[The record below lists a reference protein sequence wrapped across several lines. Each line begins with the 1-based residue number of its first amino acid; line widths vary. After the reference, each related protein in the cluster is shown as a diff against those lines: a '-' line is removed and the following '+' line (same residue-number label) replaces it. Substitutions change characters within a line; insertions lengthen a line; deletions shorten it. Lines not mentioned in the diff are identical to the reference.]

1 MTSRAIRTPVGL
13 GRAADLWPLVIAA
26 ALAALWPLTAYA
38 LNPLLLPALLVA
50 ALTAVAIL
58 RRPEY
63 GIATALALAPLT
75 NTALNLGPGAA
86 ISVPSKPLQLLV
98 PGIAIGVLAYGTIA
112 LRSGQRLASARWLT
126 AFVLIFVSV
135 GIASSLQAISP
146 SSTVTKVFAL
156 LASAALFLAVFQ
168 ICREREQL
176 VVVAAGAVAG
186 LLLASCQGLLQ
197 QVTGDFHT
205 FGAGA
210 GGTSVGRLQGSFG
223 HPNAYGGYLAVLI
236 PLAVAFAA
244 SKCFSARLRWFG
256 GVTLTLAVPALV
268 LSYSRGAAGAL
279 VGGAV
284 IWLAL
289 IRPRL
294 AVVAAVVIAVG
305 AVAFAPSAFKERFS
319 SSETTA
325 DVGLRSDI
333 WASAVDIYSQHPLLG
348 VGLNNFPDAYSSLPS
363 TLSTGAQRRLLH
375 RSQIL
380 VPPHAQNLYLN
391 VLAEEGILGLLSL
404 ITLAIAALA
413 TIYRGCHVRD
423 PAGRAICTAS
433 GVGIMTLALHSLL
446 DVTLPGPIGLPAF
459 ALLAVAAIFVALDR
473 DNERLRRP
481 RQRPQR
487 HLGT

>member
-1 MTSRAIRTPVGL
+1 MGL

-75 NTALNLGPGAA
+75 NTALNLGPGSA
-86 ISVPSKPLQLLV
+86 ISVPEKPLQLLV

-135 GIASSLQAISP
+135 GIASSLQAITP
-146 SSTVTKVFAL
+146 STTVTKVFAL

-176 VVVAAGAVAG
+176 VIVAAGAVAG

-197 QVTGDFHT
+197 QVTGNFHT

-210 GGTSVGRLQGSFG
+210 GGTSVGRSQGSFG

-244 SKCFSARLRWFG
+244 SRGFSTRLRWFG

-279 VGGAV
+279 VGGAI

-305 AVAFAPSAFKERFS
+305 GVMFAPSAFKERFS

-348 VGLNNFPDAYSSLPS
+348 VGLNNFPVAYSSLPS

-404 ITLAIAALA
+404 IALAIAALA

-423 PAGRAICTAS
+423 PAGRAICAAS

-459 ALLAVAAIFVALDR
+459 ALLAVAAIFIALDR
-473 DNERLRRP
+473 EQPRRRF
-481 RQRPQR
+481 RQAASFASSE
-487 HLGT
+487 